1 MRILKNV
8 DVVVDF
14 TPEELAAAFA
24 DLNLEGKAKFF
35 NELFRKADNNWY
47 GEHKGFFRDVAENH
61 EITPKGI
68 AIMEAIGEGVKMR
81 EPF

>member
-1 MRILKNV
+1 MKILKNV
-8 DVVVDF
+8 DVVVEI
-14 TPEELAAAFA
+14 TPEELAAVFA
-24 DLNLEGKAKFF
+24 DLNFEGKAKFF

-47 GEHKGFFRDVAENH
+47 GEPKEFFKHVAENH